1 MLIYVFVSD
10 KQLENGIRSH
20 VHGGMIAHKF
30 LLCVICVRLYTPVC
44 VHICGYMLCANMNM
58 HLVFIV
64 HGNHNWKD

>member
-30 LLCVICVRLYTPVC
+30 LLCVICVRLCTPVC